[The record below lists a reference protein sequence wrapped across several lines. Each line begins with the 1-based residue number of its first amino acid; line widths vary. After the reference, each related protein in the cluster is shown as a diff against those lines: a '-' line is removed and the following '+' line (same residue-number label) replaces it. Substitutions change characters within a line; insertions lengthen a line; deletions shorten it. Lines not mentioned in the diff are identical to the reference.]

1 MRRTV
6 YSIEKEI
13 EQVRRVLRPK
23 QRDTVEVEVSN
34 KLIVDWT
41 RVSQVGFE
49 RSIIR
54 SEVNV

>member
-1 MRRTV
+1 MTEKIR
-6 YSIEKEI
+6 KEI
-13 EQVRRVLRPK
+13 NALKQQTRLKPQVF
-23 QRDTVEVEVSN
+23 VEVEVSN

-41 RVSQVGFE
+41 KVSQVGLE

>member
-1 MRRTV
+1 MNSV
-6 YSIEKEI
+6 VSVKKEI
-13 EQVRRVLRPK
+13 NALKQQTRLKPQVF
-23 QRDTVEVEVSN
+23 VEVEVSN

-41 RVSQVGFE
+41 KVSQVGFE

>member
-23 QRDTVEVEVSN
+23 QRDTVEVEVSY

-41 RVSQVGFE
+41 KVSQVGFE

>member
-1 MRRTV
+1 MYKTQC
-6 YSIEKEI
+6 SIEKEV
-13 EQVRRVLRPK
+13 ERVKRVLRPK

-41 RVSQVGFE
+41 KVSQVGFE

>member
-1 MRRTV
+1 MTEKIR
-6 YSIEKEI
+6 KEI
-13 EQVRRVLRPK
+13 NALK
-23 QRDTVEVEVSN
+23 QRTRLKPREFVEVEVSN

-41 RVSQVGFE
+41 KVSQVGLE